1 MEEEG
6 TGSEW
11 FRQLT
16 MRTRGVRSAGPRD
29 PIGDLLYRSE
39 SHIDRGTQTHAAGFL
54 EAIGYPSEMYYPAIV
69 RQALQD
75 PRLDD
80 DHKHYVYMKYMNH
93 IEQKLRVAIRT
104 AGFAF
109 C

>member
-6 TGSEW
+6 TGSEL

-54 EAIGYPSEMYYPAIV
+54 EAIGYPSEMFYPAIV
-69 RQALQD
+69 KQALQD